1 MKSAKKILALI
12 LAGVMALALLTGC
25 GKATS
30 LNRTIAEGLAEHT
43 KLLLAQEENKNN
55 ISVSYQV
62 PELSRDI
69 APLFDENWITKGRNG
84 DILNSK
90 HMVNDKSVED
100 TLTDILSPY
109 ISATSALTF
118 LAADVTD
125 VKTPF
130 MEALNLTK
138 SRITFDNNIQSID
151 LASVTSLKIAVTHK
165 TVNGRTYVPLCIHY
179 GGVNLSPCPG
189 ALRPGAF
196 LHSGPNKKASPA
208 AFPAIAR
215 PGPAGDAL
223 VLQKMRLTSALRR
236 GLRW

>member
-43 KLLLAQEENKNN
+43 KLLLAQEGNKNN

-69 APLFDENWITKGRNG
+69 SPLFDENWITKSSAGDYDVLNRNY
-84 DILNSK
+84 I
-90 HMVNDKSVED
+90 VNGKTVEA

-109 ISATSALTF
+109 KSAPFVAF
-118 LAADVTD
+118 VAADVTD

-130 MEALNLTK
+130 METSNLTK
-138 SRITFDNNIQSID
+138 SQILLRNIDNDID
-151 LASVTSLKIAVTHK
+151 LSSITSLKIAVTHK
-165 TVNGRTYVPLCIHY
+165 TVNGRTY
-179 GGVNLSPCPG
+179 
-189 ALRPGAF
+189 ALAV
-196 LHSGPNKKASPA
+196 
-208 AFPAIAR
+208 AIME
-215 PGPAGDAL
+215 
-223 VLQKMRLTSALRR
+223 K
-236 GLRW
+236 

>member
-84 DILNSK
+84 DILNSN

-118 LAADVTD
+118 LAADITD

-130 MEALNLTK
+130 MEISNLIGSQIAFRVASQNFYAT
-138 SRITFDNNIQSID
+138 
-151 LASVTSLKIAVTHK
+151 SVTGIRVAVVRK
-165 TVNGRTYVPLCIHY
+165 NVNGRTY
-179 GGVNLSPCPG
+179 
-189 ALRPGAF
+189 ALTVIIVEA
-196 LHSGPNKKASPA
+196 
-208 AFPAIAR
+208 
-215 PGPAGDAL
+215 
-223 VLQKMRLTSALRR
+223 
-236 GLRW
+236 

>member
-30 LNRTIAEGLAEHT
+30 LDRTIAEGMAEYY
-43 KLLLAQEENKNN
+43 KSELAQLGGNNNN

-84 DILNSK
+84 DILNSN
-90 HMVNDKSVED
+90 HMVNGKTVEA

-109 ISATSALTF
+109 ISAASALTF

-151 LASVTSLKIAVTHK
+151 PASVTSLKIAVTHK
-165 TVNGRTYVPLCIHY
+165 TVNGRTY
-179 GGVNLSPCPG
+179 
-189 ALRPGAF
+189 ALTMIIMEA
-196 LHSGPNKKASPA
+196 
-208 AFPAIAR
+208 
-215 PGPAGDAL
+215 
-223 VLQKMRLTSALRR
+223 
-236 GLRW
+236 